1 MNILYHISAKNSMLY
16 MAFYRKRVNRYYELD
31 ISSELQYNLTMKN
44 SYRILSLEA
53 ADIYK
58 HEQEN
63 GVDIGYKMPEYKS
76 YAYFRLFKNIL
87 DYSLDTIELE
97 KVYPRI
103 CRKKLAFQ
111 DKYENNYALAVVS
124 VKFNYTYKSEEGNS
138 TKVKE
143 LRKYFYENGFS
154 IDGVH
159 YVRYKRS
166 AGSSREG
173 TCLFID
179 ARIYKAMTKWSD
191 CGLKPTSDLASWES
205 YRALSLSSIK
215 GTIDI
220 LLNGILFVPD
230 YKNTFTDEVVSVEL
244 QDGKLVAEQKKT
256 QITNDIWDGES
267 LLDESLFA
275 GIYADKHFLLL
286 RNKFFKTCAF
296 KTKLQKWIKDKN
308 ITLDDLRSRGFI
320 TLASD
325 INQIVMVTTPNS
337 LKYLKF
343 MAGFTESNIRK
354 WTDNVDSIFGVVKW
368 DKRTRYF
375 GGRMVQSSYQLLNS
389 VFLTER
395 ECEKLLTPS
404 IEYIKTIRSDVDFMR
419 YHFAN
424 AYARE
429 KDADD
434 QETDNE
440 LVDRADIILSML
452 KHNFEFENTKLYIN
466 FRNEVVKNLKHKLKR
481 GKLLLNGTNATL
493 FGNGAELLKYIAGEE
508 ITSELKQG
516 QIRLAR
522 FPHKAKLLCARSP
535 HITMG
540 NLYLVENNLDG
551 DIWDYF
557 DLGDNIVCVNA
568 INENIQ
574 QRLNGCDYDS
584 DSMLITNNAILID
597 AAAEFYNEFK
607 VPVCNIQA
615 VTKANQPLYELDY
628 NTSVNKVGEIVNLS
642 QKLNTL
648 LWDMVIKGY
657 LDDKTDEIYFD
668 VCKLAVLSGIEIDKA
683 KRAYDNI
690 NVTKELSAIRNKY
703 EKINPDFFKEIDF
716 APEDNAKEY
725 EKFYTTMDHIYG
737 IADKIKFNAG
747 RNHKTHYT
755 SVTGIADELIT
766 SGNSTDYRHR
776 DKVIEICEEY
786 KTKLNALYDLYSKA
800 EKSERA
806 VLYETIAQTKAER
819 DELVAKQINSYA
831 VLVLLIRLY
840 EQKDSTN
847 WHVYEPIVKHLLYR
861 EMLSDSG
868 YTMPEVVE
876 DENGEY
882 SLYDLK
888 FTKKP

>member
-1 MNILYHISAKNSMLY
+1 
-16 MAFYRKRVNRYYELD
+16 
-31 ISSELQYNLTMKN
+31 MKN
-44 SYRILSLEA
+44 SYRILSIEA

-58 HEQEN
+58 HEQDN

-87 DYSLDTIELE
+87 DYSLDSIELE
-97 KVYPRI
+97 KAYTRI
-103 CRKKLAFQ
+103 CRKKFSFV
-111 DKYENNYALAVVS
+111 DEHNNNYTLAVVS
-124 VKFNYTYKSEEGNS
+124 VKFNYTYRSEDNS
-138 TKVKE
+138 IKVKE
-143 LRKYFYENGFS
+143 LRKYFYENGFN

-179 ARIYKAMTKWSD
+179 ERFYKAMTKWSD

-230 YKNTFTDEVVSVEL
+230 YKSTFEDKVVSVEL
-244 QDGKLVAEQKKT
+244 QDGELVAEQKKT

-275 GIYADKHFLLL
+275 GAYADKHFLLL
-286 RNKFFKTCAF
+286 RNKFFKSCAF
-296 KTKLQKWIKDKN
+296 KTKLQKWIKDKS
-308 ITLDDLRSRGFI
+308 ISLDDLRSRGFI
-320 TLASD
+320 TLATD

-343 MAGFTESNIRK
+343 CDGFNERNIRK
-354 WTDNVDSIFGVVKW
+354 WTDTADSVFGVVKW

-395 ECEKLLTPS
+395 NCEQLLAPS
-404 IEYIKTIRSDVDFMR
+404 IEYIKTIRNDVDFMR
-419 YHFAN
+419 YHFAS

-429 KDADD
+429 RDADE
-434 QETDNE
+434 QETDDE
-440 LVDRADIILSML
+440 LTDRADIIFSLIEN
-452 KHNFEFENTKLYIN
+452 NFEFENTKLYIN

-481 GKLLLNGTNATL
+481 GKILLNGTNATL
-493 FGNGAELLKYIAGEE
+493 FGNGPKLLKYIVGED
-508 ITSELKQG
+508 ITSELRNG
-516 QIRLAR
+516 QIRSAR

-584 DSMLITNNAILID
+584 DSMLITDNEILIK
-597 AAAEFYNEFK
+597 AADEFYNEFK
-607 VPVCNIQA
+607 VPVCNIPSVA
-615 VTKANQPLYELDY
+615 KANQPLYELDY

-642 QKLNTL
+642 QKLNSI

-657 LDDKTDEIYFD
+657 LDENTEEIYFD

-690 NVTKELSAIRNKY
+690 NVTKELIAIRNKY

-716 APEDNAKEY
+716 SPEDSAKEY
-725 EKFYTTMDHIYG
+725 EHFYTTMDHIYRL
-737 IADKIKFNAG
+737 ADKLKFNAG
-747 RNHKTHYT
+747 RKHKTYYT
-755 SVTGIADELIT
+755 SAAGIVDALIP

-800 EKSERA
+800 DKSEKA
-806 VLYETIAQTKAER
+806 VLYETITQTKAER
-819 DELVAKQINSYA
+819 DELVATQINSYA
-831 VLVLLIRLY
+831 VLVLLIRYY
-840 EQKDSTN
+840 EQKDSSN
-847 WHVYEPIVKHLLYR
+847 WHVYEPIVKHPLYR
-861 EMLSDSG
+861 KMQSGYG
-868 YTMPEVVE
+868 YTMPEIVE
-876 DENGEY
+876 DDSGEY
-882 SLYDLK
+882 TLYDLK

>member
-1 MNILYHISAKNSMLY
+1 
-16 MAFYRKRVNRYYELD
+16 
-31 ISSELQYNLTMKN
+31 MKN
-44 SYRILSLEA
+44 GYRILSIEA
-53 ADIYK
+53 ADIYR
-58 HEQEN
+58 HEQGN
-63 GVDIGYKMPEYKS
+63 GATVGYKLPEYKS
-76 YAYFRLFKNIL
+76 YTYFRLFKNIL
-87 DYSLDTIELE
+87 DYSLDAIELE
-97 KVYPRI
+97 KVYSRI
-103 CRKKLAFQ
+103 CRKKFSFM
-111 DKYENNYALAVVS
+111 DEHNNRYTLAVVS
-124 VKFNYTYKSEEGNS
+124 VKFNYVYKSEQGKI

-143 LRKYFYENGFS
+143 LRKYFYENGFN

-179 ARIYKAMTKWSD
+179 ERIYKIMTKWSN
-191 CGLKPTSDLASWES
+191 CGLKPASDLASWES

-220 LLNGILFVPD
+220 PLSGILFVPD
-230 YKNTFTDEVVSVEL
+230 YKSTFTDEVISVEL
-244 QDGKLVAEQKKT
+244 QGGELVAEQKKA
-256 QITNDIWDGES
+256 QIANDIWDGES
-267 LLDESLFA
+267 LLDESLFN
-275 GIYADKHFLLL
+275 GMYADKHFLLL
-286 RNKFFKTCAF
+286 RNKFFKSCAF
-296 KTKLQKWIKDKN
+296 KTKLQKWLKDKN

-320 TLASD
+320 TLATD
-325 INQIVMVTTPNS
+325 ISQIVMVTTPNS

-343 MAGFTESNIRK
+343 ADGFTERNIRK
-354 WTDNVDSIFGVVKW
+354 WAENSNSTFGVVKW

-395 ECEKLLTPS
+395 DCEKLLTPS
-404 IEYIKTIRSDVDFMR
+404 IEYIKTIRNDADFMR

-429 KDADD
+429 KDADS
-434 QETDNE
+434 QESNDE
-440 LVDRADIILSML
+440 IVDRADIIFSLL
-452 KHNFEFENTKLYIN
+452 KHNYEFVNTKLYIN
-466 FRNEVVKNLKHKLKR
+466 FRNEVVKNLKHQLKR
-481 GKLLLNGTNATL
+481 GKILLNGTNATL
-493 FGNGAELLKYIAGEE
+493 FGNGAELLTYIAGEE
-508 ITSELKQG
+508 ITSVLKQG
-516 QIRLAR
+516 QIRSAR
-522 FPHKAKLLCARSP
+522 FPNKAKLLCARSP

-557 DLGDNIVCVNA
+557 DLGNNIVCVNA

-584 DSMLITNNAILID
+584 DSMLITDNEILIKV
-597 AAAEFYNEFK
+597 AAEFYNEFK
-607 VPVCNIQA
+607 VPVCNISS
-615 VTKANQPLYELDY
+615 VVKANQPLYELDY

-648 LWDMVIKGY
+648 LWDKVIKGY
-657 LDDKTDEIYFD
+657 LDEQTDEIYFD

-690 NVTKELSAIRNKY
+690 NVTKELITIRNKY

-716 APEDNAKEY
+716 SPEANAKEY
-725 EKFYTTMDHIYG
+725 EHFYTTMDHIYRL
-737 IADKIKFNAG
+737 AHKIKFNVG

-755 SVTGIADELIT
+755 SVAGIADELIA

-800 EKSERA
+800 EKSEKA
-806 VLYETIAQTKAER
+806 VLYETIAQTKSER
-819 DELVAKQINSYA
+819 DELVAKQITSYA
-831 VLVLLIRLY
+831 VLVLLIRHY
-840 EQKDSTN
+840 EQMNSTN
-847 WHVYEPIVKHLLYR
+847 WRVYEPIVKHPLYHK
-861 EMLSDSG
+861 MLSDCG
-868 YTMPEVVE
+868 YTMPKVVE
-876 DENGEY
+876 DDNGEY
-882 SLYDLK
+882 TLYGLK
-888 FTKKP
+888 FTKRP

>member
-1 MNILYHISAKNSMLY
+1 MDRHH
-16 MAFYRKRVNRYYELD
+16 RLD
-31 ISSELQYNLTMKN
+31 ISPDLRYNLTMNKG
-44 SYRILSLEA
+44 YRILSIEA

-58 HEQEN
+58 HEQGN
-63 GVDIGYKMPEYKS
+63 GATVGYKLPEYKS

-97 KVYPRI
+97 KVYLRI
-103 CRKKLAFQ
+103 CRKKFSFV
-111 DKYENNYALAVVS
+111 DEHNNSYTLAVVS
-124 VKFNYTYKSEEGNS
+124 VKFNYTYKPEQGTSV
-138 TKVKE
+138 KVKE
-143 LRKYFYENGFS
+143 LRKYFYENGFI
-154 IDGVH
+154 IDCIH

-173 TCLFID
+173 TCLFVD
-179 ARIYKAMTKWSD
+179 ERIYKAMTKWSD
-191 CGLKPTSDLASWES
+191 CGLKPTIDLASWES

-220 LLNGILFVPD
+220 PLDGILFVPD
-230 YKNTFTDEVVSVEL
+230 YKSTFTDEVVSVEL
-244 QDGKLVAEQKKT
+244 QDGNLVAEQKKA
-256 QITNDIWDGES
+256 QIANDIWDGES
-267 LLDESLFA
+267 LLDESLFN
-275 GIYADKHFLLL
+275 GMYADKHFLLL
-286 RNKFFKTCAF
+286 RNKFFKSCAF
-296 KTKLQKWIKDKN
+296 KTKLQKWLKDKS
-308 ITLDDLRSRGFI
+308 ITLDGLRSRGFI
-320 TLASD
+320 TLATD

-337 LKYLKF
+337 LKFLKF
-343 MAGFTESNIRK
+343 TDGFNERNIRK
-354 WTDNVDSIFGVVKW
+354 WTEHANNTFGVVKW

-389 VFLTER
+389 VFLTEKASER
-395 ECEKLLTPS
+395 LLAPS
-404 IEYIKTIRSDVDFMR
+404 IEYIKTIRNDANFMR

-429 KDADD
+429 KDAISE
-434 QETDNE
+434 ETDSE
-440 LVDRADIILSML
+440 LLDRADIIFSLL
-452 KHNFEFENTKLYIN
+452 EHNYEFENTRLYIN
-466 FRNEVVKNLKHKLKR
+466 FRNEVVKNLKHQLKR
-481 GKLLLNGTNATL
+481 GKILLNGTNATL
-493 FGNGAELLKYIAGEE
+493 FGNGTELLKFIAGEE

-516 QIRLAR
+516 QIRSAR
-522 FPHKAKLLCARSP
+522 FPNKAKLLCARSP

-584 DSMLITNNAILID
+584 DSMLITDNEIMIKATV
-597 AAAEFYNEFK
+597 EFYNEFK
-607 VPVCNIQA
+607 VPVCNIPS
-615 VTKANQPLYELDY
+615 VVKANQPLYELDY

-657 LDDKTDEIYFD
+657 INEETDEIYFD

-690 NVTKELSAIRNKY
+690 NVTKELIIIRNKY
-703 EKINPDFFKEIDF
+703 DKINPDFFKEIDCS
-716 APEDNAKEY
+716 PEDNAKEY
-725 EKFYTTMDHIYG
+725 EHFYTTMDHIYRL
-737 IADKIKFNAG
+737 ADKIKFNTG

-755 SVTGIADELIT
+755 SVAGIANELIP

-776 DKVIEICEEY
+776 DKIIAICDEY

-806 VLYETIAQTKAER
+806 ILYETITQTKVER
-819 DELVAKQINSYA
+819 DELVAKQITSYA
-831 VLVLLIRLY
+831 VLVLLIRYY
-840 EQKDSTN
+840 EQRNSTN
-847 WHVYEPIVKHLLYR
+847 WRVYEPIVKHPLYR
-861 EMLSDSG
+861 EMLSANG

-876 DENGEY
+876 DDNGEY
-882 SLYDLK
+882 ILYDLK
-888 FTKKP
+888 FTKKS

>member
-1 MNILYHISAKNSMLY
+1 MNKG
-16 MAFYRKRVNRYYELD
+16 
-31 ISSELQYNLTMKN
+31 
-44 SYRILSLEA
+44 YRILYLEA
-53 ADIYK
+53 VDIYK

-63 GVDIGYKMPEYKS
+63 GATVGYKLPEYKS

-97 KVYPRI
+97 KAYSRV
-103 CRKKLAFQ
+103 CRKKFSFV
-111 DKYENNYALAVVS
+111 DEHNNSYTLAVVS
-124 VKFNYTYKSEEGNS
+124 VKFNYTYKPEQGTSV
-138 TKVKE
+138 KVKD
-143 LRKYFYENGFS
+143 LRKHFYENGFN

-179 ARIYKAMTKWSD
+179 ERIYKAMTKWSD

-220 LLNGILFVPD
+220 PLDGILFVPD
-230 YKNTFTDEVVSVEL
+230 YKSIFTDEVISVEL
-244 QDGKLVAEQKKT
+244 QGSELVAEQKKT

-275 GIYADKHFLLL
+275 GNYADKHFLLL
-286 RNKFFKTCAF
+286 RNKFFKSCAF

-308 ITLDDLRSRGFI
+308 ITLNDLRSRGFI
-320 TLASD
+320 TLAMD

-343 MAGFTESNIRK
+343 TDGFNERNIRR
-354 WTDNVDSIFGVVKW
+354 WTENINDTFGVVKW

-389 VFLTER
+389 VFLTEKASER
-395 ECEKLLTPS
+395 LLAPS
-404 IEYIKTIRSDVDFMR
+404 IEYIKTIRNDADFMR

-429 KDADD
+429 KDADS
-434 QETDNE
+434 QETDDE
-440 LVDRADIILSML
+440 LLDRADIIFSLL
-452 KHNFEFENTKLYIN
+452 EHNYEFENTKLYIN
-466 FRNEVVKNLKHKLKR
+466 FRNEIVKNLKHQLKR
-481 GKLLLNGTNATL
+481 GKILLNGTNATL
-493 FGNGAELLKYIAGEE
+493 FGNGTELLKYIAGEE
-508 ITSELKQG
+508 ITSELEQG
-516 QIRLAR
+516 QIRSAL
-522 FPHKAKLLCARSP
+522 FPNKAKLLCARSP

-568 INENIQ
+568 VNENIQ

-584 DSMLITNNAILID
+584 DSMLITDNEILIK
-597 AAAEFYNEFK
+597 AATEFYNEFK
-607 VPVCNIQA
+607 VPVCNIQS

-657 LDDKTDEIYFD
+657 LNEETDEIYFD

-690 NVTKELSAIRNKY
+690 NATKELITIRNKY

-716 APEDNAKEY
+716 SPEDNAKEY
-725 EKFYTTMDHIYG
+725 EHFYTTMDHIYRL
-737 IADKIKFNAG
+737 ADKIKFNAG

-755 SVTGIADELIT
+755 SVAGIVDELIP

-776 DKVIEICEEY
+776 DKVIEICDEY
-786 KTKLNALYDLYSKA
+786 KTKLNALYDLYGKA

-806 VLYETIAQTKAER
+806 ILYENITQTKAER
-819 DELVAKQINSYA
+819 DELVSKQITSYA
-831 VLVLLIRLY
+831 VLVLLIRYY
-840 EQKDSTN
+840 EQKNATN
-847 WHVYEPIVKHLLYR
+847 WRVYEPIVKHPLFR
-861 EMLSDSG
+861 EMLSANG

-876 DENGEY
+876 DDNGEY
-882 SLYDLK
+882 TLYGLK
-888 FTKKP
+888 FTKKS

>member
-1 MNILYHISAKNSMLY
+1 MNKG
-16 MAFYRKRVNRYYELD
+16 
-31 ISSELQYNLTMKN
+31 
-44 SYRILSLEA
+44 YRILSIES

-63 GVDIGYKMPEYKS
+63 GATVGYKLPEYKS
-76 YAYFRLFKNIL
+76 YAYFRLFKNIF

-97 KVYPRI
+97 KVYSRI
-103 CRKKLAFQ
+103 CRKKFSFV
-111 DKYENNYALAVVS
+111 DGHNNNYTLAVIS
-124 VKFNYTYKSEEGNS
+124 VKFNYIYKSEQGKA

-143 LRKYFYENGFS
+143 LRKHFYENGFN

-179 ARIYKAMTKWSD
+179 ERLYKSMTKWSD

-215 GTIDI
+215 DTIDI
-220 LLNGILFVPD
+220 PLNGILFVPD
-230 YKNTFTDEVVSVEL
+230 YKSAFEDKVVSVEL
-244 QDGKLVAEQKKT
+244 QSGELIAAQKKT
-256 QITNDIWDGES
+256 KITNDIWDGES
-267 LLDESLFA
+267 LLDESLFNGMYA
-275 GIYADKHFLLL
+275 GKHFLLL
-286 RNKFFKTCAF
+286 RNKFFKSCAF
-296 KTKLQKWIKDKN
+296 KTKLQKWLKDKN

-320 TLASD
+320 TLATN

-343 MAGFTESNIRK
+343 CDGFTDRNIRK
-354 WTDNVDSIFGVVKW
+354 WVENSNSTFGVVKW

-389 VFLTER
+389 VFLTEKASER
-395 ECEKLLTPS
+395 LLAPS
-404 IEYIKTIRSDVDFMR
+404 IEYIKTIRNDADFMR
-419 YHFAN
+419 YHFAK

-429 KDADD
+429 KDAIGE
-434 QETDNE
+434 ETDDE
-440 LVDRADIILSML
+440 LLDRADIIFSLL
-452 KHNFEFENTKLYIN
+452 EHNYEFENTKLYIN
-466 FRNEVVKNLKHKLKR
+466 FRNEVVKNLKHQLKR
-481 GKLLLNGTNATL
+481 GKILLNGTNATL

-516 QIRLAR
+516 QIRSTR
-522 FPHKAKLLCARSP
+522 FPHKTKLLCASSP

-540 NLYLVENNLDG
+540 NLYVVENNLNG

-557 DLGDNIVCVNA
+557 DLGNNIVCVNA

-584 DSMLITNNAILID
+584 DSMLITNNEILIK
-597 AAAEFYNEFK
+597 AATEFYNEFK
-607 VPVCNIQA
+607 VPVCNIQS

-648 LWDMVIKGY
+648 LWDKAIKGY
-657 LDDKTDEIYFD
+657 LDEQTDEIYFD

-690 NVTKELSAIRNKY
+690 NVTKELITIRNKY

-716 APEDNAKEY
+716 LPKANAKEY
-725 EKFYTTMDHIYG
+725 EHFYTTMDHIYRL
-737 IADKIKFNAG
+737 ADKIKFNVG

-755 SVTGIADELIT
+755 SVAGIADELIA

-800 EKSERA
+800 EKSESA
-806 VLYETIAQTKAER
+806 ILYETITQTKAER
-819 DELVAKQINSYA
+819 DELVAKQITSYV
-831 VLVLLIRLY
+831 VLVLLIRYY

-847 WHVYEPIVKHLLYR
+847 WRIYEPIVKHPLYR
-861 EMLSDSG
+861 EMLSANG
-868 YTMPEVVE
+868 YTMPEVIE
-876 DENGEY
+876 DDNGEY
-882 SLYDLK
+882 TLYGLK
-888 FTKKP
+888 FTKKS

>member
-1 MNILYHISAKNSMLY
+1 MLCGV
-16 MAFYRKRVNRYYELD
+16 FYRKAINRYCRLD
-31 ISSELQYNLTMKN
+31 ISPKLRYNWTMKN

-53 ADIYK
+53 SDIYK

-63 GVDIGYKMPEYKS
+63 GVAVGYKLPEYKS

-87 DYSLDTIELE
+87 DYSLDTIKLE
-97 KVYPRI
+97 EVYLRV
-103 CRKKLAFQ
+103 CRKKFAYQ
-111 DKYENNYALAVVS
+111 DKYENRYTLAVVS
-124 VKFNYTYKSEEGNS
+124 VKFNYTYKAAENNS
-138 TKVKE
+138 VKVKE
-143 LRKYFYENGFS
+143 LRKYVYENGFS
-154 IDGVH
+154 IDGIH

-179 ARIYKAMTKWSD
+179 ERIYKAMTKWSD
-191 CGLKPTSDLASWES
+191 CGLKLTNDWASWES

-220 LLNGILFVPD
+220 PLNGILFVPD
-230 YKNTFTDEVVSVEL
+230 YKSTFTDDVISVEL
-244 QDGKLVAEQKKT
+244 QDGQLVAEQKKT

-296 KTKLQKWIKDKN
+296 KTKLQKWLKDKS
-308 ITLDDLRSRGFI
+308 ITLEDLRSRGFI
-320 TLASD
+320 TFATD

-343 MAGFTESNIRK
+343 TNGFTESNIRK
-354 WTDNVDSIFGVVKW
+354 WTDNTDSVFGVVKW

-375 GGRMVQSSYQLLNS
+375 GGCMVQSSYQLLNS
-389 VFLTER
+389 VFLSEN

-404 IEYIKTIRSDVDFMR
+404 IEYIKTIRGDSDFMR
-419 YHFAN
+419 YHFAS

-429 KDADD
+429 KDVSN
-434 QETDNE
+434 QETDDE
-440 LVDRADIILSML
+440 LVDRADVILSL
-452 KHNFEFENTKLYIN
+452 LEHNFEFENTKLYIN
-466 FRNEVVKNLKHKLKR
+466 FRNEVVKGLKRKLKR
-481 GKLLLNGTNATL
+481 GKILLNGTNATL
-493 FGNGAELLKYIAGEE
+493 FGNGAEMLKYIAGEE

-516 QIRLAR
+516 QIRSSR
-522 FPHKAKLLCARSP
+522 FPHKTKLLCARSP

-540 NLYLVENNLDG
+540 NLYLAENNLDG

-584 DSMLITNNAILID
+584 DSMLITDNEILIK
-597 AAAEFYNEFK
+597 AATEFYKEFK
-607 VPVCNIQA
+607 VPVCNIPS
-615 VTKANQPLYELDY
+615 VVKANQPLYELDY

-657 LDDKTDEIYFD
+657 LDERTDEIYFD

-690 NVTKELSAIRNKY
+690 NVSKELSAIRNKY

-716 APEDNAKEY
+716 APEDGAKEY

-747 RNHKTHYT
+747 RKHKTYYT
-755 SVTGIADELIT
+755 SATGIADELIP

-776 DKVIEICEEY
+776 DRVIEICEVY

-800 EKSERA
+800 EKPEKT
-806 VLYETIAQTKAER
+806 VLYETIMQTKAER
-819 DELVAKQINSYA
+819 DELVAKQLTSYA
-831 VLVLLIRLY
+831 VLVLLIRYY

-847 WHVYEPIVKHLLYR
+847 WRAYEPIVKHPLYR
-861 EMLSDSG
+861 EMLSGGG

-876 DENGEY
+876 DANGEY
-882 SLYDLK
+882 TLYNLK
-888 FTKKP
+888 FTKKS

>member
-1 MNILYHISAKNSMLY
+1 MNKG
-16 MAFYRKRVNRYYELD
+16 
-31 ISSELQYNLTMKN
+31 
-44 SYRILSLEA
+44 YRILYLEA
-53 ADIYK
+53 VDIYK

-63 GVDIGYKMPEYKS
+63 GATVGYKLPEYKS
-76 YAYFRLFKNIL
+76 YAHFRLFKNIL

-97 KVYPRI
+97 KAYSRV
-103 CRKKLAFQ
+103 CRKKFSFV
-111 DKYENNYALAVVS
+111 DEHNNSYTLAVVS
-124 VKFNYTYKSEEGNS
+124 VKFNYTYKPEQGTSV
-138 TKVKE
+138 KVKD
-143 LRKYFYENGFS
+143 LRKHFYENGFN

-179 ARIYKAMTKWSD
+179 ERIYKAMTKWSD

-220 LLNGILFVPD
+220 PLDGILFVPD
-230 YKNTFTDEVVSVEL
+230 YKSIFTDEVISVEL
-244 QDGKLVAEQKKT
+244 QGSELVAEQKRT

-275 GIYADKHFLLL
+275 GNYADKHFLLL
-286 RNKFFKTCAF
+286 RNKFFKSCAF

-308 ITLDDLRSRGFI
+308 ITLNDLRSRGFI
-320 TLASD
+320 TLAMD

-343 MAGFTESNIRK
+343 TDGFNERNIRK
-354 WTDNVDSIFGVVKW
+354 WTEHTDNAFGVVKW

-389 VFLTER
+389 VFLTEKASER
-395 ECEKLLTPS
+395 LLAPS
-404 IEYIKTIRSDVDFMR
+404 IEYIKVIRNDADFMR

-429 KDADD
+429 KDADS
-434 QETDNE
+434 QETDDE
-440 LVDRADIILSML
+440 LLDRADIIFSLL
-452 KHNFEFENTKLYIN
+452 EHNYEFENTKLYIN
-466 FRNEVVKNLKHKLKR
+466 FRNEIVKNLKHQLKR
-481 GKLLLNGTNATL
+481 GKILLNGTNATL
-493 FGNGAELLKYIAGEE
+493 FGNGTELLKYIAGEE
-508 ITSELKQG
+508 ITSELEQG
-516 QIRLAR
+516 QIRSAL
-522 FPHKAKLLCARSP
+522 FPNKAKLLCARSP

-584 DSMLITNNAILID
+584 DSMLITDNEILIK
-597 AAAEFYNEFK
+597 AATEFYNEFK
-607 VPVCNIQA
+607 VPVCNIQS

-657 LDDKTDEIYFD
+657 LNEETDEIYFD

-690 NVTKELSAIRNKY
+690 NVTKELVAIRNKY
-703 EKINPDFFKEIDF
+703 EKINPDFFKEIDLS
-716 APEDNAKEY
+716 PEDSTKEY

-737 IADKIKFNAG
+737 IADKVKFNAG
-747 RNHKTHYT
+747 RKHKTYYT
-755 SVTGIADELIT
+755 SVAGIADELIA

-786 KTKLNALYDLYSKA
+786 KTKLNALYDLCSKA
-800 EKSERA
+800 EKSEKT
-806 VLYETIAQTKAER
+806 VIYETIAQTKSER
-819 DELVAKQINSYA
+819 DELVAKQITSYA
-831 VLVLLIRLY
+831 VLVLLIRHY
-840 EQKDSTN
+840 EQMDSTN
-847 WHVYEPIVKHLLYR
+847 WRVYEPIVKHPLYR
-861 EMLSDSG
+861 EMIDNG

-876 DENGEY
+876 DDNGEY
-882 SLYDLK
+882 TLYGLK